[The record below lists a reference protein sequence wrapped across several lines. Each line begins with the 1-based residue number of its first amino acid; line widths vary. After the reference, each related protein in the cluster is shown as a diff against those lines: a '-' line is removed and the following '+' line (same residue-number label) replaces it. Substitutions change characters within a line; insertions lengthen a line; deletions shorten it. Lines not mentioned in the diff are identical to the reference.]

1 MLGVVLPLANIL
13 VAIREGHCPVA
24 VFFALLEVTLVLP
37 SVLVGELTLAFKQV
51 LGELALVGSFR
62 LSEVV
67 DT

>member
-37 SVLVGELTLAFKQV
+37 SVLVGELSDSAK
-51 LGELALVGSFR
+51 
-62 LSEVV
+62 
-67 DT
+67 